1 MVNTSFSS
9 GPDDE
14 WTTDCQQQPL
24 LLHHM
29 LLLLRVDDELLF
41 HLLERVRSAPV
52 LAEMYLTMTS
62 PKTIVSK

>member
-1 MVNTSFSS
+1 
-9 GPDDE
+9 
-14 WTTDCQQQPL
+14 
-24 LLHHM
+24 M